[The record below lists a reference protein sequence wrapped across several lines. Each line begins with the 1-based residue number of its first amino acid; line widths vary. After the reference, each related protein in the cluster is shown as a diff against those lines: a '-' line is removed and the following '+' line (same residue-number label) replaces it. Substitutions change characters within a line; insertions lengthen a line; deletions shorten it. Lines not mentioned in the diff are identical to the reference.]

1 MCSLKVSILGRHLLS
16 VILPSQTRSTRAVQ
30 QCSLLYSS
38 WWNCQCFQQA
48 KPKLAKTFSVIAFPL
63 NSQGLGRC
71 GTLNILTLRA
81 ASSEEGTDREGEV
94 RFTDWELDDSSVRE
108 LLLPPLLGLGCRCGG
123 REGPCMTPG
132 LPSSS
137 ELSPPKLVMNVAAG
151 AGEGDRDLDEDRL
164 KPKQA
169 MTLCIYVQFIGF
181 PNFFFLQK

>member
-1 MCSLKVSILGRHLLS
+1 
-16 VILPSQTRSTRAVQ
+16 
-30 QCSLLYSS
+30 
-38 WWNCQCFQQA
+38 
-48 KPKLAKTFSVIAFPL
+48 
-63 NSQGLGRC
+63 
-71 GTLNILTLRA
+71 
-81 ASSEEGTDREGEV
+81 
-94 RFTDWELDDSSVRE
+94 
-108 LLLPPLLGLGCRCGG
+108 
-123 REGPCMTPG
+123 MTPG